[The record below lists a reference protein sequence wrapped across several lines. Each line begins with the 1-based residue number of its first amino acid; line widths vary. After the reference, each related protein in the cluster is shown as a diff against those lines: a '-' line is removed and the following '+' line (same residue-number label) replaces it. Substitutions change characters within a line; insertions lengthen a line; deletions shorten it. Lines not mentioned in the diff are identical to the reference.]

1 MIYQIYSGG
10 YSMKSVKYVVAM
22 VAVVSVLVF
31 SCASSG
37 GGGGAAKEEVP
48 VVPVFTW
55 NFDDPDA
62 GTLGWV
68 PNDTHWDYRGTVE
81 VSRDDTTL
89 GKPMLRVDLDYS
101 RDAGSEWSEVKIR
114 CPFPEPIEIAKIS
127 RFNCDLYYNPEYKSR
142 GNFKGKV
149 FAMEGTR
156 EKSTAEATLKE
167 EDADNGWKKAKITFR
182 VLRAPGN
189 MDATMLGIVGYKT
202 NYKGPVLL
210 DNIYWD

>member
-1 MIYQIYSGG
+1 
-10 YSMKSVKYVVAM
+10 MKSVKCVLTM
-22 VAVVSVLVF
+22 AVVLSVLVF

-37 GGGGAAKEEVP
+37 GGGGGAAKEEGP
-48 VVPVFTW
+48 VVPVFAW

-62 GTLGWV
+62 GALGWV
-68 PNDTHWDYRGTVE
+68 PSDAHWDYKGAVT

-101 RDAGSEWSEVKIR
+101 KDVGSEWSEAKIR
-114 CPFPEPIEIAKIS
+114 CPFPTPIEIGTVS
-127 RFNCDLYYNPEYKSR
+127 RFNCDFYYNTANKSR

-156 EKSTAEATLKE
+156 EKSTAETSFKE
-167 EDADNGWKKAKITFR
+167 EDAGNGWVKAKLSFR
-182 VLRAPGN
+182 VLKAPGN
-189 MDATMLGIVGYKT
+189 MDATQLGIVGYKT
-202 NYKGPVLL
+202 NYNGPVLL